1 MEVKIA
7 ENKSSITNSAITYH
21 LVGITNFLGDD
32 LYPEFVTAVFK
43 SNKDDELYMQ
53 IADESKSLDITE
65 FYPLSKRLL
74 DENRIIFF
82 NSNIKTN
89 DISYLL
95 KDNFSVGSSVVYAYQ
110 VNQNEYLI
118 ERYPNFRE
126 LLLKHNFDDEVF
138 KNWTINKDDLRKEIE
153 QFIADTDIVAN
164 L

>member
-1 MEVKIA
+1 M
-7 ENKSSITNSAITYH
+7 
-21 LVGITNFLGDD
+21 
-32 LYPEFVTAVFK
+32 
-43 SNKDDELYMQ
+43 
-53 IADESKSLDITE
+53 
-65 FYPLSKRLL
+65 
-74 DENRIIFF
+74 
-82 NSNIKTN
+82 
-89 DISYLL
+89 